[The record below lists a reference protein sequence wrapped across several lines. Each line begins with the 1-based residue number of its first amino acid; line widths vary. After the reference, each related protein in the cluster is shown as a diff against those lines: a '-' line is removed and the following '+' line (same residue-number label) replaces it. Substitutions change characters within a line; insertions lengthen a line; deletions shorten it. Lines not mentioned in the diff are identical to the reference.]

1 MTAQTVQP
9 SAWQPLR
16 TLLSLMRRELWESP
30 VSMKWLPLGIGLL
43 TILMTLLTLAMAARV
58 DNHLA
63 STQDVLRW
71 LAETDHEQL
80 KLIVTGFLFSTSTI
94 FFQFMLLLIIFYLAG
109 SLFDDRK
116 DRSILFWKSLP
127 VSDGM
132 VVASKLATACL
143 LIPLIFLVAI
153 ILTHLV
159 LLLIASGLALS
170 AGVNPIT
177 TIWLPASLPYLWSVM
192 AAGLLVQALWLLPIY
207 AWLLFCSSWA
217 PRLPILIAIGIPAV
231 IAIVQHS
238 WSLLSAFSLPS
249 INLGLIMLRRLGSSM
264 LPMSANLQLENGLE
278 NIQFDED
285 LFMRFSSLNH
295 YLLGL
300 DLWIGVVLALPLLF
314 AAVWFRR
321 RATDQA

>member
-1 MTAQTVQP
+1 MSTRTNKYP
-9 SAWQPLR
+9 LMQPLR

-30 VSMKWLPLGIGLL
+30 VSMQWAPLGIGLL
-43 TILMTLLTLAMAARV
+43 TILLTLLTLAMAARV

-63 STQDVLRW
+63 STQDGLRW

-127 VSDGM
+127 ISDSMM
-132 VVASKLATACL
+132 VISKLATACL
-143 LIPLIFLVAI
+143 LIPLMFLLAI
-153 ILTHLV
+153 ILTHLI
-159 LLLIASGLALS
+159 LLLLASGLALS

-177 TIWLPASLPYLWSVM
+177 TVWLPASLPHLWSVM

-238 WSLLSAFSLPS
+238 WSLLSTMSLPNL
-249 INLGLIMLRRLGSSM
+249 NLGMIILKRLGSSM
-264 LPMSANLQLENGLE
+264 MPMSANLHLDDGLE
-278 NIQFDED
+278 NIQFNEE
-285 LFMRFSSLNH
+285 LFMRFSNLNN
-295 YLLGL
+295 YLLSV
-300 DLWIGVVLALPLLF
+300 DLWLGVVVALPLLL

>member
-1 MTAQTVQP
+1 MSIQTIKTSP
-9 SAWQPLR
+9 LQPLR

-30 VSMKWLPLGIGLL
+30 VSMKWAPLGIGLL
-43 TILMTLLTLAMAARV
+43 TILLTLFTLAMASRV
-58 DNHLA
+58 DHELH
-63 STQDVLRW
+63 STQDALRL
-71 LAETDHEQL
+71 LAETDREQL
-80 KLIVTGFLFSTSTI
+80 NLLVTGFLFSTSTI
-94 FFQFMLLLIIFYLAG
+94 FFQFMILLIIFYLAG

-132 VVASKLATACL
+132 LVASKLATACL
-143 LIPLIFLVAI
+143 VIPLMFLLAI
-153 ILTHLV
+153 MLTHLV

-170 AGVNPIT
+170 AGVNPVT

-192 AAGLLVQALWLLPIY
+192 AAGLLVQALWLMPVY

-231 IAIVQHS
+231 IAIIQNS
-238 WSLLSAFSLPS
+238 WSLLSSMSLP
-249 INLGLIMLRRLGSSM
+249 NLNIGLIMLKRLGSSM
-264 LPMSANLQLENGLE
+264 LPMSANIQFDNGLE
-278 NIQFDED
+278 NIQFNND
-285 LFMRFSSLNH
+285 LFMRFSNLNS
-295 YLLGL
+295 YLLSIE
-300 DLWIGVVLALPLLF
+300 LWIGLILALPLLV